1 MQEREWRRKSY
12 EDDSGKQPYCVMDI
26 LPIQVPANG
35 SGQYFKVEQ
44 YNLNIGNGTQNQRK

>member
-1 MQEREWRRKSY
+1 
-12 EDDSGKQPYCVMDI
+12 MDI